1 MVRKTTR
8 RRREEVD
15 VGVLGGWTR
24 GEGKREQQSNG
35 EDRGVCLG
43 GYGQTIKR
51 RRRRRKIGAV
61 AAGLRARQDY
71 LPSGEDSRFLFRE
84 EDIRTTLWRK

>member
-8 RRREEVD
+8 RRREEAD
-15 VGVLGGWTR
+15 VGILGGWTR
-24 GEGKREQQSNG
+24 GEGKREQHRNG

-43 GYGQTIKR
+43 GYGQTIR
-51 RRRRRKIGAV
+51 RRRRRKIGVV

-84 EDIRTTLWRK
+84 EAIRTTLWRK